1 MRARPEV
8 KEAMIAAKIRRWR
21 TIAKNPQGFD
31 IPPAIARRN
40 YWRLCKRYPEIMEK
54 LGYTSTSVY

>member
-8 KEAMIAAKIRRWR
+8 KETMIAAKIRRWR

-31 IPPAIARRN
+31 INPSIARRN

-54 LGYTSTSVY
+54 LGFTITSCY